1 MTLSCSTFQARNEEA
16 VVTDSAAID
25 KICSLG
31 GGGISSCLGV
41 HTRLLR
47 TLLPALQTE

>member
-25 KICSLG
+25 KICSL
-31 GGGISSCLGV
+31 SEAVFPSML
-41 HTRLLR
+41 T
-47 TLLPALQTE
+47 AL